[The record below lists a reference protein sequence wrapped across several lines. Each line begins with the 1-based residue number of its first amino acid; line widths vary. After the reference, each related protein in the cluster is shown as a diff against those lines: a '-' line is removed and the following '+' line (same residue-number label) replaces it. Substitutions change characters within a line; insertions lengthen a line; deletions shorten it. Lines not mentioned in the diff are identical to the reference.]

1 MRRSFVFLFLTM
13 PFMDVDAKSLG
24 KQGTVFPIKEESLID
39 VIQSRLMAAQ
49 KEGKIEKLNQEFAKR
64 VKDNALNPKPVEG
77 LSKATFPRSFY
88 YDPSLRIEQDI
99 KDHEGRF
106 IARKGTVLNPLD
118 YLSWGEPLLLIDG
131 LDEEQLQWSLTQKGK
146 VVFVSGSSIEAEGR
160 LKRPIYFDQAGKI
173 TSKFSIR
180 CVPAR
185 ISQSGKRLKI
195 EELVLNH
202 TTGKG

>member
-1 MRRSFVFLFLTM
+1 MRRSFVFLFLTI
-13 PFMDVDAKSLG
+13 PFMDADAKSLG
-24 KQGTVFPIKEESLID
+24 KQGAVFPIKEESLID

-64 VKDNALNPKPVEG
+64 VKESALNPKPVEG

-106 IARKGTVLNPLD
+106 IAKKGTVLNPLD

>member
-1 MRRSFVFLFLTM
+1 MRRSFVFLFLTI
-13 PFMDVDAKSLG
+13 PFMDADAKSLG
-24 KQGTVFPIKEESLID
+24 KQGAVFPIKEESLID

-64 VKDNALNPKPVEG
+64 VKESALNPKPVEG

-106 IARKGTVLNPLD
+106 IAKKGTVLNPLD

-146 VVFVSGSSIEAEGR
+146 VVFVAGSSIEAEGR

>member
-1 MRRSFVFLFLTM
+1 
-13 PFMDVDAKSLG
+13 MDADAKSLG
-24 KQGTVFPIKEESLID
+24 KQGAVFPIKEESLID

-64 VKDNALNPKPVEG
+64 VKESALNPKPVEG

-106 IARKGTVLNPLD
+106 IAKKGTVLNPLD